1 MKRFCKFI
9 LLLGISCISA
19 SGAAAQSAGELMT
32 EVEYLAGPELEGRG
46 FGTPGAGAGAFY
58 IFRQF
63 RNAGLRTSFQS
74 FSRGGRTGH
83 NVIGVTP
90 GWFRSYIVVGAYFD
104 GVGKFGEEWY
114 PGADANASGTAA
126 LLCMARS
133 LPEFCDGE
141 VGLIFVAFDGHSESL
156 AGSREFLAR
165 YSVLYPMR
173 MMVNMELI
181 GSDLEPLSESRPE
194 YLIALGGEGYVRS
207 LDRANSGLGLDLSYS
222 YYGSEN
228 FTELFYRRISDQRW
242 FLEAGI
248 PSVMFTSGITTNTNK
263 VSDSPATLAPTVFE
277 KRVSLISRWITS
289 ML

>member
-90 GWFRSYIVVGAYFD
+90 GWFRSYIDVGAYFD
-104 GVGKFGEEWY
+104 GVGKCSDIPQSQNLPFFLIGVFHTESFSESDIQIVEEVVY
-114 PGADANASGTAA
+114 LVAVF
-126 LLCMARS
+126 
-133 LPEFCDGE
+133 FCDDVDDFSE
-141 VGLIFVAFDGHSESL
+141 TQRDGRADSHS
-156 AGSREFLAR
+156 
-165 YSVLYPMR
+165 
-173 MMVNMELI
+173 
-181 GSDLEPLSESRPE
+181 D
-194 YLIALGGEGYVRS
+194 
-207 LDRANSGLGLDLSYS
+207 D
-222 YYGSEN
+222 
-228 FTELFYRRISDQRW
+228 
-242 FLEAGI
+242 
-248 PSVMFTSGITTNTNK
+248 
-263 VSDSPATLAPTVFE
+263 
-277 KRVSLISRWITS
+277 
-289 ML
+289 